1 MNDKYRVAVLTTA
14 VALFALAMGFAASGV
29 AAQNAAT
36 VSSEDVGLAN
46 QGDVATSSINIS
58 ADEGVTAADTRISV
72 DTNVV
77 NISDAS
83 SQYEGGSNPQAT
95 VNVSND
101 GSYAWINYTS
111 IGAAAGSDFTVGQVE
126 LTAQTGAEDT
136 SAIALETNNYFNASN
151 QPFATVNTDERNA
164 TTGAGFFEVT
174 NLNLPS
180 SAQAGD
186 EVDVSA
192 TVTNTNGAQITQDI
206 DLLVN
211 GTLDNSTTVTLA
223 SGESTNVEFTF
234 DTSGLAGN
242 VPVEIASDDDNV
254 TGTITVSDPGDRG
267 ILTGD
272 VRDTSGSRISDAG
285 GINVT
290 ITAEAEDT
298 PELSSDVVVVD
309 DIALADFNGL
319 AQEQAN
325 IDAAG
330 FNNTGQ
336 DSYTINLP
344 TFGGEAN
351 YSISADLEGFLSF
364 GGSKIIQQGDTAS
377 QDIRLERIVNADNLE
392 VVDPTEDP
400 VDVDPVDDS
409 VDITTL
415 VETEDTA
422 PVGQLSPLADAEVV
436 TDVTAFDD
444 PNGELTAGDVSINP
458 GTTTTD
464 SNGNAVFTVSL
475 DLNGAG
481 VSPGDLDQDITAE
494 VEFEATNGGVT
505 DTQNVTFVAE
515 PPSGDGT
522 ISGTVDEVDEDIPL
536 GADNIEP
543 ATGVNVHAVT
553 VERAAQNTVGATGF
567 GFGFGEPSAQ
577 QAPPAMTLAADE
589 NVTVRLVDD
598 DTGEILDVRTDYLFS
613 TPQFDGVA
621 LRQNTSAPGT
631 GFDAVDTDGNGGEF
645 GVTVL
650 EDGEYTVQVSD
661 DGSFDNPDTVDRN
674 ARNDLSYEATEER
687 YSNVSAVP
695 TDETNSQ
702 GDFELL
708 NLYTEGEDGKSYVVI
723 AGDGNADVGFANA
736 AGYGSLSVQQNANPA
751 AGNEIDLSVQ
761 EFGVAADTV
770 DATNV
775 GTLPSADDV
784 DADYSDDLDEFA
796 DTSDNVRQEVPRD
809 NSTVDVIDLRTFVE
823 EDDTNV
829 GATVTVSFTAPT
841 RFDGDFLNTAVNG
854 TVENYDA
861 TTNEITV
868 DTGDNG
874 EAAVFLESDDAALN
888 DDVNVSV
895 TAEIENIDTDTTLK
909 EFVGVLDQEYLSG
922 SITGVVTDEN
932 DNPVDARVYVT
943 EFVDQDAGVEVT
955 FEPDDIGALD
965 EFTAT
970 VTETATGDVIETVEL
985 TSNEMQNFS
994 FQGFSSNLTLGAG
1007 EDPYQ
1012 LLADRAADRT
1022 TLAPVPAVPEDLD
1035 PDDDRVSYA
1044 LRGVSAQNQ
1053 TGTSVSTFVEV
1064 DRTSTASVVIDAVET
1079 EFLLT
1084 GLSPED
1090 ATVQQGDSLTVSAD
1104 VANIGDF
1111 DDTQEITLEVE
1122 NDAGDVTELASQS
1135 VELDAGGTTTVE
1147 FNVDNVDLA
1156 PGDYTH
1162 TVSSDD
1168 TSVSGNLTV
1177 EEAPD
1182 EATFEVSNLVPADA
1196 NVTEGDDP
1204 IDVTADVENTGD
1216 LSGTQDVALEVTNA
1230 SGVVYSD
1237 TVSVELDAGNSTT
1250 VEFTGVPAGDLAPG
1264 DYTHTV
1270 SSDDTSVSGSL
1281 TVEADDGGNG
1291 DTFTGPLPGFGND
1304 DAPTDTDGDGLYEDI
1319 NGDGQATPSEAVSL
1333 WSQLV
1338 QNPGQFDDLTQE
1350 QVDALDF
1357 NGDGELSP
1365 ADAVSLWS
1373 DLVQNQ

>member
-1 MNDKYRVAVLTTA
+1 MNDKYRVAILTTA

-36 VSSEDVGLAN
+36 VSSEDVGFAN

-58 ADEGVTAADTRISV
+58 ADEGVTAADTKISV

-83 SQYEGGSNPQAT
+83 SQYEGGSNPQAPINQ
-95 VNVSND
+95 VGPGAV
-101 GSYAWINYTS
+101 WINYTS

-136 SAIALETNNYFNASN
+136 SAIALETAVYKNASN
-151 QPFATVNTDERNA
+151 EDFDTVNTDEGTA
-164 TTGAGFFEVT
+164 TTGAGFLDVS

-192 TVTNTNGAQITQDI
+192 TVTNTNGAAVSQNI

-211 GTLDNSTTVTLA
+211 GTQVNNTSSGTLN

-234 DTSGLAGN
+234 DTSGLSGN
-242 VPVEIASDDDNV
+242 VPVEIASDDDNE
-254 TGTITVSDPGDRG
+254 TGTITVSDPGERG

-272 VRDTSGSRISDAG
+272 VRDTGGNSIADSGD
-285 GINVT
+285 INVT
-290 ITAEAEDT
+290 ITAEAENT

-309 DIALADFNGL
+309 DIALAEFNGL
-319 AQEQAN
+319 AQEQGN

-344 TFGGEAN
+344 TFGGQAN
-351 YSISADLEGFLSF
+351 YTISASLQGFVSF
-364 GGSKIIQQGDTAS
+364 GGTKIVQQGDTAS
-377 QDIRLERIVNADNLE
+377 QDIRLERIVNADNIE
-392 VVDPTEDP
+392 VVDPTQDP

-422 PVGQLSPLADAEVV
+422 PVGQLSPLANAEVA
-436 TDVTAFDD
+436 TSVTAFND
-444 PNGELTAGDVSINP
+444 PNGELTPSDVSIVP
-458 GTTTTD
+458 GTTTTN
-464 SNGNAVFTVSL
+464 SSGNAVFTVSL

-505 DTQNVTFVAE
+505 AMQNVTFVAE

-522 ISGTVDEVDEDIPL
+522 ISGTVDEIDENIPL

-553 VERAAQNTVGATGF
+553 TERASQNTIGATGF
-567 GFGFGEPSAQ
+567 GSGEPSVE
-577 QAPPAMTLAADE
+577 QAPLTLAADE
-589 NVTVRLVDD
+589 NVSVRVVDD

-613 TPQFDGVA
+613 TQFNGVA
-621 LRQNTSAPGT
+621 LRQNTSIPGT
-631 GFDAVDTDGNGGEF
+631 GFDAVDTDGSGGEF

-650 EDGEYTVQVSD
+650 EDGEYTVQVSE
-661 DGSFDNPDTVDRN
+661 DGSFDNPDTVPLDS
-674 ARNDLSYEATEER
+674 RNDLSYEATEER
-687 YSNVSAVP
+687 YSNVSAVH

-708 NLYTEGEDGKSYVVI
+708 NLFTEGESGKDYLVI

-736 AGYGSLSVQQNANPA
+736 AGYGSLFVQQNANPNV
-751 AGNEIDLSVQ
+751 GNEIDLSVQ

-770 DATNV
+770 NATNV
-775 GTLPSADDV
+775 GTLPSAGEA
-784 DADYSDDLDEFA
+784 DANYSEDLDEFA

-809 NSTVDVIDLRTFVE
+809 GSTVDVIDLRTFVE

-829 GATVTVSFTAPT
+829 GATVTVSFSAPA

-854 TVENYDA
+854 TVENYNA
-861 TTNEITV
+861 TANEMTV
-868 DTGDNG
+868 NTGDNG
-874 EAAVFLESDDAALN
+874 EAAVFLESDEAALN
-888 DDVNVSV
+888 DDVDVDV

-909 EFVGVLDQEYLSG
+909 QFVGVLDQEYLSG

-932 DNPVDARVYVT
+932 DNPVDARIFVT
-943 EFVDQDAGVEVT
+943 EFVDQDAGVEIT

-985 TSNEMQNFS
+985 TGNEMQNFE
-994 FQGFSSNLTLGAG
+994 FQGFSSNLTLASG

-1022 TLAPVPAVPEDLD
+1022 TLAPVPAVPDDLD

-1053 TGTSVSTFVEV
+1053 TGTSVATFVEV

-1079 EFLLT
+1079 EFSVSNLNP
-1084 GLSPED
+1084 SD
-1090 ATVQQGDSLTVSAD
+1090 ATIREGDNLTVSAD
-1104 VANIGDF
+1104 IQNTGDF
-1111 DDTQEITLEVE
+1111 DDTQDVTLEVE
-1122 NDAGDVTELASQS
+1122 DEGGNVTELGSESIQ
-1135 VELDAGGTTTVE
+1135 LDAGNSTNVE
-1147 FNVDNVDLA
+1147 FEINDVSLA
-1156 PGDYTH
+1156 PGNYTH
-1162 TVSSDD
+1162 RIASDD
-1168 TSVSGNLTV
+1168 DTVSGNLTV
-1177 EEAPD
+1177 EEAS
-1182 EATFEVSNLVPADA
+1182 ALFE
-1196 NVTEGDDP
+1196 E
-1204 IDVTADVENTGD
+1204 
-1216 LSGTQDVALEVTNA
+1216 
-1230 SGVVYSD
+1230 
-1237 TVSVELDAGNSTT
+1237 
-1250 VEFTGVPAGDLAPG
+1250 
-1264 DYTHTV
+1264 
-1270 SSDDTSVSGSL
+1270 
-1281 TVEADDGGNG
+1281 
-1291 DTFTGPLPGFGND
+1291 PLPGFD
-1304 DAPTDTDGDGLYEDI
+1304 SAPTNTGEINDTLYEDVNGDGDGLDT
-1319 NGDGQATPSEAVSL
+1319 GQSVQL

-1338 QNPGQFDDLTQE
+1338 QDETQFDYLTQE
-1350 QVDALDF
+1350 QVDALDW
-1357 NGDGELSP
+1357 NGDGELTA
-1365 ADAVSLWS
+1365 ADAVQLWS
-1373 DLVQNQ
+1373 EQIQAGA